1 LSVAKPITFSYAHA
15 VTNYRRNFICGGSF
29 FFTANLAERR
39 LRLLVDHVDLLRQAF
54 RYVRRRHPFDIEA
67 IVVLPDHLHAI
78 WTLPEGDADFALRW
92 RLIKSIF
99 SRGLFA
105 GEHRSP
111 SRAKKGER
119 GIWQRRY
126 WEHTLRDEGDFARH
140 ADYIHFNPVKHGHV
154 SRVRDWPYS
163 SFHRMVRSGVYPIDW
178 AGDAADNRSRFGER

>member
-1 LSVAKPITFSYAHA
+1 V

-29 FFTANLAERR
+29 FFTANLADRR
-39 LRLLVDHVDLLRQAF
+39 LRLLVDYIDLLRQAF

-92 RLIKSIF
+92 RLIKSMF
-99 SRGLFA
+99 SRGLPA
-105 GEHRSP
+105 GERRSA
-111 SRAKKGER
+111 SRAQKGER

-126 WEHTLRDEGDFARH
+126 WEHTLRDEEDFARY

-163 SFHRMVRSGVYPIDW
+163 SFHRMVRFGVYPLDW

>member
-1 LSVAKPITFSYAHA
+1 M
-15 VTNYRRNFICGGSF
+15 TNYRRNFICGGSF

-39 LRLLVDHVDLLRQAF
+39 LRLLVDYIDLLRQAF

-92 RLIKSIF
+92 RLIKSTF
-99 SRGLFA
+99 SRGLPA
-105 GEHRSP
+105 GEPRFA

-126 WEHTLRDEGDFARH
+126 WEHTLRDEEDFARH

-154 SRVRDWPYS
+154 SRVSDWPYS
-163 SFHRMVRSGVYPIDW
+163 SFHRMVRFGIYPLDW
-178 AGDAADNRSRFGER
+178 AGDAADNRARFGER